1 MARSFT
7 AALGLIT
14 LSLAAAV
21 ANARDAGTSSRQPA
35 KRAPV
40 EVHDVLD
47 AEAAGLVTVKFIPN
61 DSRSAQVLV
70 TNKSGKPL
78 TLRMPPAYAGVPVL
92 GQMGPG
98 GMGGGMGGM
107 GGMGGGMG
115 GLGGG
120 QAMGGG
126 GMGGMGGMGGGMG
139 GMGGGMGGMGGGMGM
154 PGGAFSVPPE
164 KTKVMRITTVC
175 LEHGKK
181 EPSSRMAYKLVAL
194 DTFSTDPKLAALITS
209 LGRGEISQ
217 KVAQAATWHVAN
229 GLSWEELAAKKIDR
243 LGRPDDAWFSPA
255 ELMMAHRSVA
265 VAVERAAATATV
277 DAAAPSAS
285 QDPGR

>member
-92 GQMGPG
+92 GQMGP
-98 GMGGGMGGM
+98 
-107 GGMGGGMG
+107 
-115 GLGGG
+115 
-120 QAMGGG
+120 
-126 GMGGMGGMGGGMG
+126 GGMG